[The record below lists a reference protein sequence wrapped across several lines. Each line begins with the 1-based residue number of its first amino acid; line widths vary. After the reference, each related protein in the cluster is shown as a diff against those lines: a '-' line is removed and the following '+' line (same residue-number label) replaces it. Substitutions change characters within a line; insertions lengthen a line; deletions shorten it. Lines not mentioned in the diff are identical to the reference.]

1 MEWHTAMDNETFL
14 ENETEPNYSC
24 NASNCFPRGTMNN
37 TQSIYRF
44 LQVYVLPVIVFSGL
58 IGNTLSA
65 CAFLVKELRRISST
79 VYVIAVLTADNGVL
93 ISLLFVWLEVLGFRF
108 NHEEGM
114 CQFQVYWSYIC
125 TFLSIW
131 FVVCITVE
139 NYITICHPTRIT
151 SMCTVRRAVITT
163 TSLLGFALSFYSVF
177 IVTTTVN
184 VHSFGE
190 RLVKMCEIGSKFTKL
205 VVLFVNA
212 DTAITFI
219 IPLVLIMFMLIAI
232 SLSVIKSVQL
242 KKKRCLNQKNSNN
255 NRAKSIP
262 QVRVAKMLYILS
274 LTFVILSVPSHALR
288 TYISFGPDS
297 LKVSEQIIL
306 IHAVLQF
313 VYYTNFSIKFILF
326 ACCSKNFRKSLLLAM
341 NCRHQ
346 SYTPVSSS
354 GSSRCQ

>member
-1 MEWHTAMDNETFL
+1 MDNRTVL
-14 ENETEPNYSC
+14 ENASMSNLSC
-24 NASNCFPRGTMNN
+24 NSSRCYQGITLNQ
-37 TQSIYRF
+37 TQLVYQF
-44 LQVYVLPVIVFSGL
+44 LQVYILPVIVFSGL

-79 VYVIAVLTADNGVL
+79 VYVIAVLSADSGVL
-93 ISLLFVWLEVLGFRF
+93 VSLSFVWLEGLGFRL

-163 TSLLGFALSFYSVF
+163 VSLLAFALSFYSVF

-184 VHSFGE
+184 VHNIGVRS
-190 RLVKMCEIGSKFTKL
+190 VKMCETGTKYTQL
-205 VVLFVNA
+205 LVLFVNA
-212 DTAITFI
+212 DTTITFI
-219 IPLVLIMFMLIAI
+219 VPLVLILFMLIAI

-242 KKKRCLNQKNSNN
+242 KKKRSMNQKHSNN

-274 LTFVILSVPSHALR
+274 LTFVILSIPSHILR
-288 TYISFGPDS
+288 TYISFGPSSDTMQ
-297 LKVSEQIIL
+297 VSETVAL
-306 IHAVLQF
+306 VHAVLQF
-313 VYYTNFSIKFILF
+313 VYYTNFSIKFLLF
-326 ACCSKNFRKSLLLAM
+326 AFCSKNFRKSLATALG
-341 NCRHQ
+341 CRHF
-346 SYTPVSSS
+346 SYSPVSNTEST
-354 GSSRCQ
+354 RL